1 MNGGI
6 VRIEVADTGDGIP
19 QEQINNVWDRYYKI
33 DKTHKRAIMGTGLGL
48 SIVKNILKLHD
59 ARYGVT
65 SVVGHGSI
73 FWFELKIT
81 DKKYTI

>member
-1 MNGGI
+1 M
-6 VRIEVADTGDGIP
+6 EDTGEGIP
-19 QEQINNVWDRYYKI
+19 QEQIDNVWDRYYKI
-33 DKTHKRAIMGTGLGL
+33 DKTHKRAVMGTGLGL

-65 SVVGHGSI
+65 SISGQGST

-81 DKKYTI
+81 DKKYTV